1 MKIAIIS
8 DIHGNLPALEA
19 VIEDIQ
25 RWNADQLIVNGDLIN
40 RGTLSLTCID
50 FLLQLPIKTTFLK
63 GNHEDFVISCE
74 SFNQPLDSLEY
85 KIREFAHWT
94 YQQVLPHIDKIKTW
108 QSRLDIVLNKQDHLH
123 ITHGTKIGNRDS
135 IGRRTTDEELT
146 AKVGKDYD
154 FFITSHTHY
163 PLIRQFNHTL
173 ILNTGSVGAPFDGD
187 KRSSYG
193 RFWLS
198 EQQWKMKIQRV
209 NYDHQAAINNYYSSG
224 FLEQCGELPKI
235 MLRELQLAKSL
246 VGPWM
251 QHYSQAVLAN
261 ELTFEAAVKQH
272 LADHPL

>member
-1 MKIAIIS
+1 MKLAIIS

-25 RWNADQLIVNGDLIN
+25 RWQADQLIINGDLIN
-40 RGTLSLTCID
+40 RGTLSRACLE
-50 FLLQLPIKTTFLK
+50 FLLQLPMQKTFLK
-63 GNHEDFVISCE
+63 GNHEEFVISCE
-74 SFNQPLDSLEY
+74 SFDEPVDSLPY

-94 YQQVLPHIDKIKTW
+94 YEQVLPHIETIKTW
-108 QSRLDIVLNKQDHLH
+108 ENQLDIVLNDQDHLH

-135 IGRRTTDEELT
+135 IGRNTSEEALS
-146 AKVGKDYD
+146 AKVGQDYD

-163 PLIRQFNHTL
+163 PLIRQFNRTL

-209 NYDHQAAINNYYSSG
+209 EYDRQAAIDNYYRSG

-235 MLRELQLAKSL
+235 MLRELQLTRSL
-246 VGPWM
+246 LGPWM
-251 QHYSQAVLAN
+251 QQYAPTVMAG

-272 LADHPL
+272 LLDNPL